1 MNVLTSTEA
10 LPRVSM
16 FVHTWQQHLSACTM
30 SHANTVNIMKEWWI
44 DPPRTWRVFSPRN
57 TRCIDVHI
65 CECTTSEIDASELS
79 KRLWCQ
85 FRIGVFQSCGHCK
98 SHEWVV
104 DRSTEDLASFLA
116 SWHEVWH
123 NTKDSSLSLWLY
135 LLSHSAL
142 TNADV
147 IYDLL
152 APRHVYLNHRTSVVF
167 TTSPNEANAAAGHI
181 LNPLSVASNGT
192 FTDANL
198 AMRFCLPHI
207 TKLPYRF
214 SGYALTLYMRW
225 EAQGHTGSSLATWSK
240 YGQLVSRNWR
250 DFPAASARIT
260 ISWVKFSAFIH
271 VISLI

>member
-30 SHANTVNIMKEWWI
+30 SHASTVNIMKEWWI
-44 DPPRTWRVFSPRN
+44 DPPRIWRVFSPRN

-79 KRLWCQ
+79 VSDANSELVC
-85 FRIGVFQSCGHCK
+85 FRVADIVNLTN
-98 SHEWVV
+98 EWWIDPPRIWRVSSPRDTRYDTIQRTV
-104 DRSTEDLASFLA
+104 L
-116 SWHEVWH
+116 
-123 NTKDSSLSLWLY
+123 SLSLWLY

-198 AMRFCLPHI
+198 AMRFVYLI
-207 TKLPYRF
+207 LLNYRTDL
-214 SGYALTLYMRW
+214 AATLSRYTCAEKRRVI
-225 EAQGHTGSSLATWSK
+225 QGHLWPLGRNMASWFLATGETS
-240 YGQLVSRNWR
+240 QQHR
-250 DFPAASARIT
+250 PASQFRESNSAHSST
-260 ISWVKFSAFIH
+260 S
-271 VISLI
+271 

>member
-30 SHANTVNIMKEWWI
+30 SHASTVNIMKEWWI

-123 NTKDSSLSLWLY
+123 NTKDSSLSLSLWLY

-198 AMRFCLPHI
+198 AMRVVYLI
-207 TKLPYRF
+207 LLNYRTDL
-214 SGYALTLYMRW
+214 AATLSRYTCAEKRRVI
-225 EAQGHTGSSLATWSK
+225 QGHLWPLGRNMASWFLATGETS
-240 YGQLVSRNWR
+240 QQHR
-250 DFPAASARIT
+250 PASQFRESNSAHSST
-260 ISWVKFSAFIH
+260 S
-271 VISLI
+271 